1 MGTPLKQN
9 RSLKENANSRH
20 DKKQHL
26 DIKWQRT
33 KYKVK
38 TITTIFKV
46 SFCRGDFSSFS
57 YLWLPTTCIL
67 PPLQGNHELSWVVK
81 RCGEGNGNHDV
92 YADEIDPKLIQI
104 GRHSVSGIVCNQCIL
119 HLPSLLGFLTPQV
132 YGGKKLNMYYAC
144 TNIILF
150 NNV

>member
-67 PPLQGNHELSWVVK
+67 PPLQGNHELSWVRNVGKGMGIMIMIMFMLMKLTRNWFRLDATVSAALFATNASFTYLLSWVFLHHKFMGVK
-81 RCGEGNGNHDV
+81 SQICIMHG
-92 YADEIDPKLIQI
+92 LI
-104 GRHSVSGIVCNQCIL
+104 
-119 HLPSLLGFLTPQV
+119 
-132 YGGKKLNMYYAC
+132 
-144 TNIILF
+144 
-150 NNV
+150 